1 MSGKHRALVSSS
13 GFSLLELMV
22 TLTVSAILLLIA
34 VPSFRDAIHRNQ
46 VTSASNALL
55 AALAYARTEAVNR
68 SQLVSMC
75 PSSNGTKCTDA
86 GQAFEPGWIIYT
98 YPAGGASAN
107 KAYSASLIKLQ
118 AIGARSGVSIQSK
131 GTSVITFGQ
140 QGQLDPASTTLKF
153 VTCYRDGSTGTG
165 TSSTSVPGVELD
177 VGGSG
182 GATTAMWPAGTA
194 CTP

>member
-1 MSGKHRALVSSS
+1 MTTVHRKPNNSS

-22 TLTVSAILLLIA
+22 TLTVAAILLLIA

-46 VTSASNALL
+46 VSSASNALL
-55 AALAYARTEAVNR
+55 AGLSYARTEAINR

-75 PSSNGTKCTDA
+75 PSSDGTSCTVG
-86 GQAFEPGWIIYT
+86 GQAFDPGWIIYT
-98 YPAGGASAN
+98 YPAGAASAN

-118 AIGARSGVSIQSK
+118 AIGARAGVSIQAK
-131 GTSVITFGQ
+131 GTAVITFGQ
-140 QGQLDPASTTLKF
+140 QGQLDPALTTLKF

-165 TSSTSVPGVELD
+165 TSSTSVPGAELD
-177 VGGSG
+177 VGSSG
-182 GATTAMWPAGTA
+182 GASTKLWPAGTA